1 MAKVVAVGN
10 FKGGVGKT
18 TVSTNLAFSLAE
30 RGKRVLLIDFDAQG
44 HAGQYV
50 SGNEE
55 ISAQP
60 GGAERLF
67 EGEPNLRGMPTASG
81 VDVLHGHRQLGSLDE
96 GEYDGDLAVKIR
108 DYVAGLDY
116 DFIIIDTPPN
126 LAFRMIASLMWADY
140 FLLVTKPDRLSMN
153 GTKQMLNVIAGWV
166 QNGWVKQGF
175 KFGILMNMVDR
186 SSAASKQEAED
197 ARAGAPDYVVPIELT
212 YRRDAI
218 NRAYE
223 NKIPVW
229 KMPRIPKDVAAVWRD
244 LPVSLGLVKE
254 EVK

>member
-18 TVSTNLAFSLAE
+18 TVSSNLAFSLAE

-50 SGNEE
+50 SGDEE
-55 ISAQP
+55 ISTQE
-60 GGAERLF
+60 GGAELLF
-67 EGEPNLRGMPTASG
+67 NGDPNLRGRPTPSG
-81 VDVLHGHRQLGSLDE
+81 VDVLHGHRTLGSLDE
-96 GEYDGDLAVKIR
+96 GEYDGELAVKVR
-108 DYVAGLDY
+108 DYIASLDY
-116 DFIIIDTPPN
+116 DFIVIDTPPN

-140 FLLVTKPDRLSMN
+140 FLLVTKPDKLSMN

-166 QNGWVKQGF
+166 RSGWTKPNF

-186 SSAASKQEAED
+186 SSAASKAEAEE
-197 ARAGAPDYVVPIELT
+197 ARTSAPDYVVQTELS

-229 KMPRIPKDVAAVWRD
+229 KMPRIPKEVAAAWRD
-244 LPVSLGLVKE
+244 LPVSLGLVDE